1 VTHRRLSLGK
11 TGEDLAV
18 RHLRA
23 LGYRVLERN
32 FRCAL
37 GEIDLIAREGDCL
50 VFVEIKT
57 RRGGPMGEAKAA
69 VDERKQRRISRVA
82 LRYLKERGQTEARS
96 RFDVVAVIVEGDRHR
111 MELVRDAFEA
121 VF

>member
-18 RHLRA
+18 RHLQA
-23 LGYRVLERN
+23 LGYRVLARN

-37 GEIDLIAREGDCL
+37 GEIDVIAREGDYL

-82 LRYLKERGQTEARS
+82 LRYLKERGQTEMRS
-96 RFDVVAVIVEGDRHR
+96 RFDVVAVVVEGDRHR
-111 MELVRDAFEA
+111 IELVRDAFEA
-121 VF
+121 IF

>member
-1 VTHRRLSLGK
+1 MTHRRLSLGK

-18 RHLRA
+18 RHLQA
-23 LGYRVLERN
+23 LGYRVLARN

-37 GEIDLIAREGDCL
+37 GEIDVIAREGDYL

-82 LRYLKERGQTEARS
+82 LRYLKERGQTEMRS
-96 RFDVVAVIVEGDRHR
+96 RFDVVAVVVEGDRHR
-111 MELVRDAFEA
+111 IELVRDAFEA
-121 VF
+121 IF